1 MLLDNLYKIVSED
14 SVESSSEFTITIDPS
29 HPIYLGHFPGFP
41 VTPGV
46 VELEIV
52 RELAGKMLNG
62 TLNLKKVSNCKFTYI
77 LNPQDVGE
85 LQVKINL
92 VPKDN
97 DFKVVAQ
104 ILDSEHT
111 YLIAKATY
119 GLA

>member
-1 MLLDNLYKIVSED
+1 MLLDHLYKIVSEN
-14 SVESSSEFTITIDPS
+14 SIESSSEFTITVNPS
-29 HPIYLGHFPGFP
+29 HPIYSGHFPGFP

-62 TLNLKKVSNCKFTYI
+62 TLILKKISNCKFTYI
-77 LNPQDVGE
+77 LNPHDVGE
-85 LQVKINL
+85 LQVNITL
-92 VPKDN
+92 SPKDN
-97 DFKVVAQ
+97 DFKIVAQ